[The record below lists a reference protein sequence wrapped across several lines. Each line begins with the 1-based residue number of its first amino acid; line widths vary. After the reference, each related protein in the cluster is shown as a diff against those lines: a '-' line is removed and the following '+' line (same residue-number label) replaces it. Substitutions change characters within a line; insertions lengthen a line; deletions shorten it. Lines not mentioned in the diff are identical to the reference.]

1 MRSFDVQRLVCFS
14 LAEFGKGT
22 ESFVP
27 EEATLSYW
35 AGRID
40 VAAARRRDTHRSGRD
55 PQCDASGNAVAPMSK
70 LSGSKVQRFRRN
82 SPHSTSAQHGVA
94 GMRNA
99 QLTRKGMRHRT
110 HSARSGSKRHD
121 VMRPVIWRQEE

>member
-55 PQCDASGNAVAPMSK
+55 LQCDASGNAVAPMSK

-82 SPHSTSAQHGVA
+82 SPQFAAIRRTAHRHSTVWPACE
-94 GMRNA
+94 MRN
-99 QLTRKGMRHRT
+99 
-110 HSARSGSKRHD
+110 
-121 VMRPVIWRQEE
+121 